1 MKQDEIIKEGKR
13 VVEIEAREVS
23 KLEERIDENF
33 AKAVEIL
40 FECKGRVVLTGMGK
54 SGIIAKKIAATMA
67 STGTPAFFLHP
78 AEGVHGDLGMLTR
91 GDVVIAIS
99 NSGKTK
105 EILDIIPVV
114 KRLGL
119 KLIALTGNRNS
130 ELAKKSDVV
139 LDVSVTQEA
148 CPLGLAPTSSTTV
161 ALVMGDALAMALL
174 KKKGFKRDD
183 FALVHPAGSLGK
195 RLTLKVEDLM
205 HEDEEIPAVKEDT
218 LMKDV
223 VIEISSKRLGMTVV
237 VDEDFKL
244 KGIITDGDLRRFI
257 EKFGKA
263 MFDAKAKELMT
274 KDPKVIKRDSLAVEA
289 LNLMEKYSIT
299 SLVVTDENNKVEGV
313 IHLHDI
319 LKAGVV

>member
-1 MKQDEIIKEGKR
+1 LSREEIIKEGRR

-23 KLEERIDENF
+23 KLKERIGEEF

-91 GDVVIAIS
+91 GDVVIALS
-99 NSGKTK
+99 NSGKTR

-119 KLIALTGNRNS
+119 KLIALTGNVNS
-130 ELAKKSDVV
+130 ELARKSDVV
-139 LDVSVTQEA
+139 LDVSVAQEA

-161 ALVMGDALAMALL
+161 SLVMGDALAMALL

-205 HEDEEIPAVKEDT
+205 HEGDEIPAVKEET
-218 LMKDV
+218 PMKDV
-223 VIEISSKRLGMTVV
+223 VIEISSKRLGMAVV

-274 KDPKVIKRDSLAVEA
+274 KDPKVIKRDALAVEA
-289 LNLMEKYSIT
+289 LNIMEKYSIT
-299 SLVVTDENNKVEGV
+299 SLVVVDENNRVEGI

>member
-1 MKQDEIIKEGKR
+1 MIKEGRR

-23 KLEERIDENF
+23 KLKERIGEEF

-91 GDVVIAIS
+91 GDVVIALS
-99 NSGKTK
+99 NSGKTR

-119 KLIALTGNRNS
+119 KLIALTGNVNS
-130 ELAKKSDVV
+130 ELARKSDVV
-139 LDVSVTQEA
+139 LDVSVAQEA

-161 ALVMGDALAMALL
+161 SLVMGDALAMALL

-205 HEDEEIPAVKEDT
+205 HEGDEIPAVKEET
-218 LMKDV
+218 PMKDV
-223 VIEISSKRLGMTVV
+223 VIEISSKRLGMAVV

-274 KDPKVIKRDSLAVEA
+274 KDPKVIKRDALAVEA
-289 LNLMEKYSIT
+289 LNIMEKYSIT
-299 SLVVTDENNKVEGV
+299 SLVVVDENNRVEGI

>member
-1 MKQDEIIKEGKR
+1 MSREEIIKEGRR

-23 KLEERIDENF
+23 KLKERIGEEF

-91 GDVVIAIS
+91 GDVVIALS
-99 NSGKTK
+99 NSGKTR

-119 KLIALTGNRNS
+119 KLIALTGNVNS
-130 ELAKKSDVV
+130 ELARKSDVV
-139 LDVSVTQEA
+139 LDVSVAQEA

-161 ALVMGDALAMALL
+161 SLVMGDALAMALL

-205 HEDEEIPAVKEDT
+205 HEGDEIPAVKEET
-218 LMKDV
+218 PMKDV
-223 VIEISSKRLGMTVV
+223 VIEISSKRLGMAVV

-274 KDPKVIKRDSLAVEA
+274 KDPKVIKRDALAVEA
-289 LNLMEKYSIT
+289 LNIMEKYSIT
-299 SLVVTDENNKVEGV
+299 SLVVVDENNRVEGI

>member
-13 VVEIEAREVS
+13 VVEIEAKEVS

-119 KLIALTGNRNS
+119 KLIALTGNKNS

-161 ALVMGDALAMALL
+161 ALVMVDALAMALL

>member
-13 VVEIEAREVS
+13 VVEIEAKEVS

-119 KLIALTGNRNS
+119 KLIALTGNKNS